1 MATQYVGVYTS
12 NGMLDA
18 EMIRSFLETAGIP
31 SLLSHESAGTIF
43 GLTMGP
49 LGEVQVMVPVEKYE
63 EAKTMLDAMDQGK
76 YSQTDGSD
84 SEPLDDD
91 QVMDKPD

>member
-1 MATQYVGVYTS
+1 MTTQYTVVYTS

-49 LGEVQVMVPVEKYE
+49 LGEVQVMVPVDKYE
-63 EAKTMLDAMDQGK
+63 EAKSMLDAMDQGK
-76 YSQTDGSD
+76 YSQTDGPD
-84 SEPLDDD
+84 SEPLEDD
-91 QVMDKPD
+91 QVINKPD

>member
-1 MATQYVGVYTS
+1 MATQYVGVYTA